1 MVTVH
6 LVVTIDVELL
16 TDRGVKRDASAEA
29 ALVAEADAADA
40 AAADTGAVNTQV
52 DMAAAYTA
60 DTDDTAHT
68 AAAAAAVH
76 LKLQLYSFSN

>member
-16 TDRGVKRDASAEA
+16 TDRVVKPDASAEA

-40 AAADTGAVNTQV
+40 AAAGRYWCCKYTG
-52 DMAAAYTA
+52 
-60 DTDDTAHT
+60 
-68 AAAAAAVH
+68 
-76 LKLQLYSFSN
+76 